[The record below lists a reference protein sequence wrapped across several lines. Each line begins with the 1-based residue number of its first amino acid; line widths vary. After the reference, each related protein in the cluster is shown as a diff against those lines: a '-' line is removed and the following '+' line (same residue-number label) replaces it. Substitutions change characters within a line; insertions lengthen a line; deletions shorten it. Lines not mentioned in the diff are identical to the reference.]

1 MPATPA
7 TRYGQSARPPAEGLL
22 LRSTEQAASQPNS
35 GRLETSVRRRILHAS
50 HHALPT
56 SPWSGGGHKRAKKGT
71 FYPASSARKA
81 EDACLPGITYFARF
95 GVVVVLVLVS
105 TEHER
110 PTRGR

>member
-1 MPATPA
+1 
-7 TRYGQSARPPAEGLL
+7 LL